1 MGIKLIPFGAMEDP
15 REAFDN
21 STLKRTLLFVY
32 LIPVFGVVPAAWSLT
47 RRQSDRKSRSVSRL
61 AIALGLLWGLGILT
75 LNTGFVFASESGASG
90 TGLSLLV
97 INSVFTS
104 SYFMTMLWLMVR
116 VWQRKP
122 PEIPGVSRLA
132 KFLP

>member
-1 MGIKLIPFGAMEDP
+1 MDNP
-15 REAFDN
+15 REAFDH
-21 STLKRTLLFVY
+21 STFKRTLLFVY

-47 RRQSDRKSRSVSRL
+47 RGDRQSRAVSRL
-61 AIALGLLWGLGILT
+61 AITLGLLWGLGILT

-90 TGLSLLV
+90 TGLSLLL
-97 INSVFTS
+97 INSLFTS
-104 SYFMTMLWLMVR
+104 SYFVTMLWLMIR